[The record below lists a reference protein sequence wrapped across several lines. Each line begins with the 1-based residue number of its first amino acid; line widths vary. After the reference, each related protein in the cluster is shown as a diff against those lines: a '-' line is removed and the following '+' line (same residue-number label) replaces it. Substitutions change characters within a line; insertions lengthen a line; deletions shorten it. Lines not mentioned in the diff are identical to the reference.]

1 MGDLRLSCEPHFFF
15 PPLNQW
21 LIGVEVLDISK
32 AKGGENPLIL
42 E

>member
-1 MGDLRLSCEPHFFF
+1 MGDLRLSCEPHFF

-32 AKGGENPLIL
+32 AKGEKTH
-42 E
+42 